1 MSVDIEGIVDEIYME
16 TLPSKKV
23 IDSRGLADVNE
34 ELIELIKGR
43 MELGKKRYGHGVI
56 LNDDTTQYG
65 TEEDSWLLMSL
76 EEALDGAIY
85 TAAALLRVM
94 KGLDKMP

>member
-1 MSVDIEGIVDEIYME
+1 MSNDEIDGLLDEIYME
-16 TLPSKKV
+16 TLPKQE
-23 IDSRGLADVNE
+23 DDVNE

>member
-1 MSVDIEGIVDEIYME
+1 MSNDEIDGLLDEIYMD
-16 TLPSKKV
+16 TLPKQA
-23 IDSRGLADVNE
+23 DDVND

>member
-1 MSVDIEGIVDEIYME
+1 MD
-16 TLPSKKV
+16 TLPNRKV
-23 IDSRGLADVNE
+23 VDSRGTPDVNE

>member
-1 MSVDIEGIVDEIYME
+1 MTVEIDGQIDEIYMD
-16 TLPSKKV
+16 TLPMKQE
-23 IDSRGLADVNE
+23 DVNA

-43 MELGKKRYGHGVI
+43 MKLGKKRYGHGVI
-56 LNDDTTQYG
+56 LDDDTTKYG
-65 TEEDSWLLMSL
+65 TKDDSWLLMSL

>member
-1 MSVDIEGIVDEIYME
+1 MDEIYMD
-16 TLPSKKV
+16 TLPRSK
-23 IDSRGLADVNE
+23 DDVND
-34 ELIELIKGR
+34 ELIELIRGR
-43 MELGKKRYGHGVI
+43 LELGKKRYGHGVI

-65 TEEDSWLLMSL
+65 TDKDSWLLMSM

-85 TAAALLRVM
+85 TAAALLRVL

>member
-16 TLPSKKV
+16 TLPNRKV
-23 IDSRGLADVNE
+23 IDTRGLADVNE